1 VIKSHGLLLRKG
13 RVWRVWR
20 VGRIL
25 ERGRT
30 LKSFGEFW
38 RDRNMER
45 NMERDMER
53 DMERNMERDMERLRR
68 KSDLFFI

>member
-1 VIKSHGLLLRKG
+1 LESG
-13 RVWRVWR
+13 RA
-20 VGRIL
+20 L
-25 ERGRT
+25 E
-30 LKSFGEFW
+30 SVGEFW

-45 NMERDMER
+45 NMER